1 MKYRRV
7 HYFTTTLINSGTL
20 ILQTEETKE
29 EIADNDVEDE
39 SSKDEEEL
47 ATFWRE
53 AEELV
58 FSARNG
64 HKLKDIAKYEV
75 TVKNTLPFH
84 LHLADIEAE
93 KKVP

>member
-1 MKYRRV
+1 M
-7 HYFTTTLINSGTL
+7 NSGKFY
-20 ILQTEETKE
+20 LQTEEPKE
-29 EIADNDVEDE
+29 EILDGDVVDQ

-53 AEELV
+53 SEELV
-58 FSARNG
+58 FSAPNG

-75 TVKNTLPFH
+75 TVKNTLPSH
-84 LHLADIEAE
+84 LDLADIEAE